1 MHYDVQA
8 VVFLFWTT
16 IYSSLCQHSW
26 ISEICKYFRN
36 NLLETFV
43 LIENLHF
50 SLEDFWWKKSHI
62 ISTEDSDLKERRL
75 RQRRELVFL
84 YVCVFVQP
92 LYKFSVQPYVQ
103 NQIQKYRCLHNSLYQ
118 ESPTTFICFYIDNE
132 DNKHTTHKI

>member
-84 YVCVFVQP
+84 YVCVCTTLVQVLRIALRP
-92 LYKFSVQPYVQ
+92 KP
-103 NQIQKYRCLHNSLYQ
+103 NS
-118 ESPTTFICFYIDNE
+118 
-132 DNKHTTHKI
+132 KI